1 MSLRNPLQKMSKS
14 DNQDLTRINLDD
26 PPDTIRIKLRKA
38 VTDCTSEITY
48 DPINRPGVS
57 NLVSI
62 YSSITGTSPDQVVE
76 EFVGKETVLLKDS
89 LADIIIEH
97 LKPLQEK
104 MIALEQDGSYVTD
117 VLKVGAEKAQVYAQD
132 TLCEMKQIL
141 GID

>member
-62 YSSITGTSPDQVVE
+62 YSSITGMSPDQVVE
-76 EFVGKETVLLKDS
+76 EFVGKETVLLKDL
-89 LADIIIEH
+89 LADVIIDH

-104 MIALEQDGSYVTD
+104 MVALEQDGSYVTE
-117 VLKVGAEKAQVYAQD
+117 VLKIGAEKAQVYAQD
-132 TLCEMKQIL
+132 TLYEVKKIL

>member
-76 EFVGKETVLLKDS
+76 EFVGKETVLLKDV
-89 LADIIIEH
+89 LADIIIDH
-97 LKPLQEK
+97 LKPIQDK
-104 MIALEQDGSYVTD
+104 MVALEQDGSYVTE
-117 VLKVGAEKAQVYAQD
+117 VLKVGAEKAQSYAQD
-132 TLCEMKQIL
+132 TLYEVKKIL

>member
-76 EFVGKETVLLKDS
+76 EFVGKETVLLKDL
-89 LADIIIEH
+89 LADVIIDH

-104 MIALEQDGSYVTD
+104 MVALEQDGSYVTE
-117 VLKVGAEKAQVYAQD
+117 VLKVGAEKAQIYAQD
-132 TLCEMKQIL
+132 TLYEVKKIL